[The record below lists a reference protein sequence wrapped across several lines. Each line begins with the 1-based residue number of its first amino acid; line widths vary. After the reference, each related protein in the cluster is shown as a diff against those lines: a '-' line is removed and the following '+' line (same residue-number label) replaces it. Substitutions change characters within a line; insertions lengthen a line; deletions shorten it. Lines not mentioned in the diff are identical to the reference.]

1 MYKWVNTIYISLENK
16 DTLKLKA
23 A

>member
-1 MYKWVNTIYISLENK
+1 VNTIYISLENK
-16 DTLKLKA
+16 DNLKLKA